1 MFEITILVAIFLTL
15 WFGIW
20 FGIFQLNE
28 IRREI
33 SHPPQS
39 PKPTT
44 EAPPPLNEKS
54 PSFNDAIGYS
64 DEEEIEESEWV
75 REQDDL
81 LKLRRQ
87 QRGSL

>member
-1 MFEITILVAIFLTL
+1 MFELTILVAILLT
-15 WFGIW
+15 IW
-20 FGIFQLNE
+20 FGIYQISEL
-28 IRREI
+28 RREI

-39 PKPTT
+39 PEPTK

>member
-1 MFEITILVAIFLTL
+1 MFELTILVAILLT
-15 WFGIW
+15 IW
-20 FGIFQLNE
+20 FGIYQIAEL
-28 IRREI
+28 RREI

-54 PSFNDAIGYS
+54 PSFKDAIGYS